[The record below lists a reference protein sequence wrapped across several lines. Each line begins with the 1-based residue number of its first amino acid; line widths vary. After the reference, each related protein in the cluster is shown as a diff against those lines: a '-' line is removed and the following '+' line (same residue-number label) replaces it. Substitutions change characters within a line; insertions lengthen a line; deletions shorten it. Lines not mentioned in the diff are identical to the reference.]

1 MKKETISLDGI
12 KEDLFGIAS
21 AYQEKVRKS
30 CSCFVGPF
38 ALTAILF
45 AILSRYIPRL
55 GLPCMGACLVAVL
68 VCAVIFI
75 PKLLRWRRV
84 KQAVRRVRGRGELLI
99 TVERLEHIRTETVYE
114 PRRDRWSYAIREA
127 CFYYF
132 SSGKRWRRICP
143 MHCTVWRRLP
153 VPYYRWSRELPLS
166 PMGLDN
172 ISLEG
177 DEFLYVCLRDEPRVS
192 CIYPVK
198 YFELDG
204 SV

>member
-1 MKKETISLDGI
+1 MKKETVSLDGI

-30 CSCFVGPF
+30 YSCFEGPF
-38 ALTAILF
+38 ALSAILF

-99 TVERLEHIRTETVYE
+99 TVERLERIRTETVYE
-114 PRRDRWSYAIREA
+114 PHRDRWSYAVSEA
-127 CFYYF
+127 SFYYF
-132 SSGKRWRRICP
+132 ASGKRWRRICP
-143 MHCTVWRRLP
+143 KHCTVWRRLP

-177 DEFLYVCLRDEPRVS
+177 DEFLYVCLRDEPRVA
-192 CIYPVK
+192 CIYPMK
-198 YFELDG
+198 FFELTE
-204 SV
+204 SL